1 MKVLILGA
9 TGVVGK
15 ASLERALGDS
25 RIAQVIAPTRR
36 SLSPHPKLVNPV
48 APELGLL
55 LPEADAWEVDAVICA
70 MGTTIG
76 KAGSK
81 AAFRHVD
88 YELPIAFSKKVYQKG
103 AQALALVSSPG
114 ASLSI
119 PLFYCRTKG
128 ELERDIQKIGFES
141 VTIVRPGMI
150 GGERKEFRLAERM
163 VLPVAKL
170 LGPLLPR
177 GLRVN
182 PAANI
187 ADVLVD
193 SVVAGKAEVRMVTS
207 RDLV

>member
-1 MKVLILGA
+1 
-9 TGVVGK
+9 
-15 ASLERALGDS
+15 
-25 RIAQVIAPTRR
+25 
-36 SLSPHPKLVNPV
+36 
-48 APELGLL
+48 
-55 LPEADAWEVDAVICA
+55 
-70 MGTTIG
+70 
-76 KAGSK
+76 
-81 AAFRHVD
+81 
-88 YELPIAFSKKVYQKG
+88 LPIAFSKRVFRKG

-150 GGERKEFRLAERM
+150 GGERQEFRLAERM
-163 VLPVAKL
+163 VLPVAKFL
-170 LGPLLPR
+170 RPLLPR

-193 SVVAGKAEVRMVTS
+193 SVVAGKAEARMVTS

>member
-15 ASLERALGDS
+15 AVLERALGDS
-25 RIAQVIAPTRR
+25 GIAQVIAPTRR
-36 SLSPHPKLVNPV
+36 GLSPHPKLANPI
-48 APELGLL
+48 APELSLL
-55 LPEADAWEVDAVICA
+55 LPDADAWEVDAVICA
-70 MGTTIG
+70 MGTTIA

-88 YELPIAFSKKVYQKG
+88 YELPIAFSKRVFQKG
-103 AQALALVSSPG
+103 ARALALVSSPG

-150 GGERKEFRLAERM
+150 GGERQEFRLAERM
-163 VLPVAKL
+163 VLPVANFL
-170 LGPLLPR
+170 RPLLPR

>member
-15 ASLERALGDS
+15 AALERALGDS
-25 RIAQVIAPTRR
+25 GIGQVIAPTRR
-36 SLSPHPKLVNPV
+36 GLSPHPKLANPV
-48 APELGLL
+48 APELSLL
-55 LPEADAWEVDAVICA
+55 LPDADAWEVDTVICA

-88 YELPIAFSKKVYQKG
+88 YELPIAFSKRAYRTG

-163 VLPVAKL
+163 VLPVAKFL
-170 LGPLLPR
+170 RPLLPR

-193 SVVAGKAEVRMVTS
+193 SVIAGKAEVRMVTS